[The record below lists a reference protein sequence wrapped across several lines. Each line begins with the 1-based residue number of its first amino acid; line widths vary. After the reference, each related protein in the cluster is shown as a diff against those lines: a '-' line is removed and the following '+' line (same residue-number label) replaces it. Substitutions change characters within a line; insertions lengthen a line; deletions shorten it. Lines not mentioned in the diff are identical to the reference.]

1 MPGERSR
8 RAEEKGCARGR
19 EGVEREE
26 REALSLWSSLYA
38 YYCFDGLVPLGRVS
52 SSLDGSINGSRLA
65 ITGFAGLCEAPPP
78 TWPLLRTPWWLAAE
92 WDKRRREAEG

>member
-1 MPGERSR
+1 VKE
-8 RAEEKGCARGR
+8 AEEQRRSGVPVGGKRWSVRAR
-19 EGVEREE
+19 
-26 REALSLWSSLYA
+26 SLEPWSSLYA
-38 YYCFDGLVPLGRVS
+38 YYCFDGLVPLGTVS
-52 SSLDGSINGSRLA
+52 SSLDGRINGSRLA